1 MHMKIVVLD
10 GFTENPGDL
19 SWEPIASLG
28 ELTVYDRTSFDPR
41 DVELIVGRA
50 QDAEVIFTNKT
61 PITREVLDRL
71 PGLRYIGVLATG
83 YNIVD
88 VAYAREKG
96 VCVTNIP
103 SYGTAAVAQ
112 FTIALILEMCHHA
125 GAHSASVFA
134 GKWQKSV
141 DFCYWDHP
149 LVELSGKTLG
159 LIGFGRIGQSVARI
173 AQALGMDVVYY
184 DVNAVGA
191 DSSARSVSLEQL
203 LELCDVISL
212 HCPLTS
218 ENQGMINAQTIS
230 RMKGGVM
237 LVNTARGPLINEQD
251 LADALNTGRVAFA
264 AVDVVSREP
273 ISPDNPLLAA
283 RNLVI
288 TPHIAWAPREA
299 RLRLMDIAA
308 QNLRKFLEGDPVNRV
323 G

>member
-1 MHMKIVVLD
+1 MKIVVLD